1 MVALL
6 HALSSEAATR
16 TEIILSLS
24 SDFGMQLD
32 SENGGNA
39 ERLDDSILC
48 WGVWCLCVW

>member
-24 SDFGMQLD
+24 SDFAC
-32 SENGGNA
+32 S
-39 ERLDDSILC
+39 
-48 WGVWCLCVW
+48 